1 MNCTQLLKTPAQQK
15 IFDKNWRKY
24 MRQSIK
30 VFGGLEK
37 NAFTK
42 FRDEYKRGFIVG
54 CRKIKTKKTKKIK

>member
-1 MNCTQLLKTPAQQK
+1 
-15 IFDKNWRKY
+15 

-54 CRKIKTKKTKKIK
+54 CKKSQKELKSKKTKKIK